1 MWGNMIIHHFE
12 YTYVLYLSKCEKP
25 DISEQNRIPDE
36 FCPGKIFC
44 QKVSLIMQISKMVFL
59 KNRIFGQ
66 KTGSGRPGDIQNMWD
81 HHKLLF

>member
-1 MWGNMIIHHFE
+1 MIIHHFE

-36 FCPGKIFC
+36 FCPGKFFC

-66 KTGSGRPGDIQNMWD
+66 KTGSGRPGDIQNMWN